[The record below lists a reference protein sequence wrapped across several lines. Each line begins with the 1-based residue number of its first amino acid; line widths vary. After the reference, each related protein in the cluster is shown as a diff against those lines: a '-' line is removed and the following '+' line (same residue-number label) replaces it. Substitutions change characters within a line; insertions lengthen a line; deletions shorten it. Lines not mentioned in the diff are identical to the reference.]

1 VQAAALEERC
11 QQLRVAAAERDYDT
25 LTADCSKRERDAAAL
40 EPFSTYREQIGFGP
54 CPIFPFL
61 HIQRTNRLRSV
72 PDLPSS
78 RHCCSQA
85 VAGCTHTQR
94 AEEEEI

>member
-25 LTADCSKRERDAAAL
+25 LTADCSKRERDAAAV

-54 CPIFPFL
+54 CPIFP
-61 HIQRTNRLRSV
+61 RLV
-72 PDLPSS
+72 TAALKLWQGAPTPSGQKKKKS
-78 RHCCSQA
+78 NSSKKLS
-85 VAGCTHTQR
+85 
-94 AEEEEI
+94 